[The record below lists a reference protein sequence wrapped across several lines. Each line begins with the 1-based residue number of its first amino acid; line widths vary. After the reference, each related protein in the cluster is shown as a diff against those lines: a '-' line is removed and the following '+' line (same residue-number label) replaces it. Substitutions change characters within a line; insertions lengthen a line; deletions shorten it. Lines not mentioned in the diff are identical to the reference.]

1 VAIESE
7 QPLSSAHILGLGQ
20 TGSSNQAGGAMK
32 VLQKY
37 LAVEIIRSVSF
48 VLLAFLALFAFF
60 DLMKELQAVGRG
72 GYRLEHAFLYVFM
85 GLPGYTYELMP
96 IAALIGTIYV
106 LAQLASR
113 SEFTIMRVSSMSTL
127 MAAGMLAKI
136 GVVFAI
142 VTFVF
147 GELISPKASELAEKL
162 KFRVQGA
169 SISQEFRSGLWAK
182 DVIREN
188 GATGEAIGSRFLNV
202 REIRPDGQLQG
213 VKIYEFDR
221 NFHMTAIVT
230 SAQARYG
237 GANIWRLEQV
247 TETRFAASASAQAG
261 SLQDITAAI
270 STTSMPTKNL
280 VSEITPDILAVLFAD
295 PERMSAYD
303 LSAYT
308 KHLEENKQRT
318 ERYEIAFWKKLIY
331 PFAVFVMMAL
341 ALPFAYLHTRA
352 GGVSLK
358 IFSGIMI
365 GVSFQLL
372 NSLFSHL
379 GLLNT
384 WPALVTAIT
393 PSILFLLMAIA
404 ALWWVERH

>member
-1 VAIESE
+1 
-7 QPLSSAHILGLGQ
+7 
-20 TGSSNQAGGAMK
+20 MK
-32 VLQKY
+32 VLQRY
-37 LAVEIIRSVSF
+37 LAAEIIRAVSF

-60 DLMKELQAVGRG
+60 DLMNELQAVGRG
-72 GYRLEHAFLYVFM
+72 GYRLEHAFLYVLM

-142 VTFVF
+142 ITFLF

-162 KFRVQGA
+162 KLRVQGA

-182 DVIREN
+182 DVIRKN
-188 GATGEAIGSRFLNV
+188 GATGEAIGSRFLNA
-202 REIRPDGQLQG
+202 REMRPDGQLQG
-213 VKIYEFDR
+213 VKIYEFDP

-230 SAQARYG
+230 ASRASYG
-237 GANIWRLEQV
+237 GANTWRLEQV
-247 TETRFAASASAQAG
+247 TETRFSTSASAQTG
-261 SLQDITAAI
+261 SIPDLTTAV
-270 STTSMPTKNL
+270 STNSMATRTL

-295 PERMSAYD
+295 PDRMSAYD

-308 KHLEENKQRT
+308 KHLQENQQRT
-318 ERYEIAFWKKLIY
+318 ERYEIAFWKKVIY

-365 GVSFQLL
+365 GVGFQLS

-384 WPALVTAIT
+384 WPALMTAIT
-393 PSILFLLMAIA
+393 PSILFLMVAIA

>member
-1 VAIESE
+1 
-7 QPLSSAHILGLGQ
+7 
-20 TGSSNQAGGAMK
+20 MK

-37 LAVEIIRSVSF
+37 FATEIIRAVVF
-48 VLLAFLALFAFF
+48 VLVAFLALFAFF
-60 DLMKELQAVGRG
+60 DLMGELQSVGKG
-72 GYRLEHAFLYVFM
+72 GYRLQHAFLYVLM

-106 LAQLASR
+106 LAQFASR

-127 MAAGMLAKI
+127 RVGGILAQIAAL
-136 GVVFAI
+136 FAV
-142 VTFVF
+142 VTFLF
-147 GELISPKASELAEKL
+147 GEFISPKASELAEKL
-162 KFRVQGA
+162 KLSAQGT
-169 SISQEFRSGLWAK
+169 SLSQEFRSGLWAK
-182 DVIREN
+182 DVIREH
-188 GATGEAIGSRFLNV
+188 GVTGPIVGSRFFNV
-202 REIRPDGQLQG
+202 KEMRVDGRLVG
-213 VKIYEFDR
+213 LRLFEFDR
-221 NFHMTAIVT
+221 SFRMTAMIEASHADYT
-230 SAQARYG
+230 G
-237 GANIWRLEQV
+237 GNVWKLSDV
-247 TETRFAASASAQAG
+247 TESRFSTEHLAAAKTLIELDRPRKLASM
-261 SLQDITAAI
+261 D
-270 STTSMPTKNL
+270 L
-280 VSEITPDILAVLFAD
+280 VSEVTPDILSVLFAD
-295 PERMSAYD
+295 PDRMSAQD

-308 KHLEENKQRT
+308 RHLEENKQRT

-341 ALPFAYLHTRA
+341 ALPFAYLHFRA

-384 WPALVTAIT
+384 WPPFATAIL
-393 PSILFLLMAIA
+393 PSVLFLLAAIG

>member
-1 VAIESE
+1 
-7 QPLSSAHILGLGQ
+7 
-20 TGSSNQAGGAMK
+20 MK

-37 LAVEIIRSVSF
+37 FAVEIIRSVLF
-48 VLLAFLALFAFF
+48 VLIAFLALFAFF
-60 DLMKELQAVGRG
+60 DLMGELRSVGHG

-106 LAQLASR
+106 LAQFASR
-113 SEFTIMRVSSMSTL
+113 SEFTIMRISSMSTL
-127 MAAGMLAKI
+127 MAGAMLAKI
-136 GVVFAI
+136 GVVFA
-142 VTFVF
+142 VTTFLF
-147 GELISPKASELAEKL
+147 GEFISPKASELAEKL
-162 KFRVQGA
+162 KLRVQGA

-188 GATGEAIGSRFLNV
+188 GATGAVIGSRFLNV
-202 REIRPDGQLQG
+202 REVRPDGQLQN
-213 VKIYEFDR
+213 VKVYEFDR
-221 NFHMTAIVT
+221 DFRMTSIITA
-230 SAQARYG
+230 AHANYQ
-237 GANIWRLEQV
+237 GANVWRLADV
-247 TETRFAASASAQAG
+247 LETRFSPAAGQSEAVPD
-261 SLQDITAAI
+261 LTAAI
-270 STTSMPTKNL
+270 STKKMASRNL

-295 PERMSAYD
+295 PDRMSALD
-303 LSAYT
+303 LSAYA
-308 KHLEENKQRT
+308 KHLEENKQRA

-341 ALPFAYLHTRA
+341 ALPFAYLHFRA

-358 IFSGIMI
+358 IFMGIMI

-384 WPALVTAIT
+384 WPPFATAIL
-393 PSILFLLMAIA
+393 PSALFLLAAIV
-404 ALWWVERH
+404 ALWRAERH